1 MALQQ
6 PASAIPKKKVEHPK
20 TAASMNDQL
29 ATKNF
34 LTIMIVISIAV
45 VLIGGYFIYR
55 LSSSYIRQAN
65 EIKAQDQLIGSLKK
79 KSAALEQ
86 LKPNY
91 AAITQK
97 GANNVSDADL
107 ILRAVPTTEDYKSL
121 IASLE
126 KIGQESNVK
135 VTSVTQSTSATSAAP
150 AQPSASGAQAAPA
163 SNTSANVLGFSVNI
177 TGPYDK
183 IFTFL
188 ENTERSA
195 RVINFTSMTLSGN
208 SGSVSASLSMKTYW
222 RPPANI
228 SSTMEPLK

>member
-1 MALQQ
+1 MAPHQSA
-6 PASAIPKKKVEHPK
+6 PTASKKKAEHPK
-20 TAASMNDQL
+20 TTVSMNDKL

-34 LTIMIVISIAV
+34 LTIMIAVSIAV
-45 VLIGGYFIYR
+45 VLFGGYFIYR
-55 LSSSYIRQAN
+55 LSNAYIRQAN
-65 EIKAQDQLIGSLKK
+65 EVKAQDQLIASLKQK
-79 KSAALEQ
+79 QTSLEE

-126 KIGQESNVK
+126 QIGQQSGVK
-135 VTSVTQSTSATSAAP
+135 VTSVTQSNSPAAAPSTTSTPAAATTSKTSASP
-150 AQPSASGAQAAPA
+150 
-163 SNTSANVLGFSVNI
+163 LGFSVNI
-177 TGPYDK
+177 TGPYEK

>member
-1 MALQQ
+1 MASQQ
-6 PASAIPKKKVEHPK
+6 PASAMLKNKVEHPK
-20 TAASMNDQL
+20 TAASMSDQL

-45 VLIGGYFIYR
+45 VLIGGFFIYR

-79 KSAALEQ
+79 KEVALEK

-91 AAITQK
+91 AAITQE
-97 GANNVSDADL
+97 GASNVSDADL

-150 AQPSASGAQAAPA
+150 ASPTNGNQAAPA
-163 SNTSANVLGFSVNI
+163 SSTSANVLGFSVNI

-195 RVINFTSMTLSGN
+195 RVINFTNMTLSGN

-222 RPPANI
+222 RPPASI
-228 SSTMEPLK
+228 ASTMEPLK